1 MPIRILLADDHN
13 LVRQGLSVL
22 LAQKGFCIAAEAS
35 DGLAAVRLTN
45 ELQPDVAILDIGMRP
60 ISGIEATREI
70 VAGIPG
76 MKVILLTMH
85 AEETYVLEA
94 FHAGASGYVVKSE
107 AGINLARAIQ
117 DVCGGSTYVS
127 PKVSRAR
134 VKTYLQGEHSPGSPL
149 TLRERQVLQLVAEGK
164 TAKEIAYL
172 LGISPKTAEAH
183 RNKITNKVGVHGT
196 AGLVR
201 YAIRSG
207 LVQS

>member
-13 LVRQGLSVL
+13 LVRQGLSAL
-22 LAQKGFCIAAEAS
+22 LTQKGFSIAAEAS
-35 DGLAAVRLTN
+35 DGLKAVRLAK

-60 ISGIEATREI
+60 ISGIQATQEI
-70 VAGIPG
+70 LAVLPG

-85 AEETYVLEA
+85 TEENYVLEA
-94 FHAGASGYVVKSE
+94 FRAGASGYVVKSE
-107 AGINLARAIQ
+107 VGANLTSAIKE
-117 DVCGGSTYVS
+117 VCGGSTYLS
-127 PKVSRAR
+127 PKVSRTT
-134 VKTYLQGEHSPGSPL
+134 VESYLHGERSPGDPL
-149 TLRERQVLQLVAEGK
+149 TLRERHVLQLIAEGK

-183 RNKITNKVGVHGT
+183 RNKITIKTGAHGT

-207 LVQS
+207 LVQL